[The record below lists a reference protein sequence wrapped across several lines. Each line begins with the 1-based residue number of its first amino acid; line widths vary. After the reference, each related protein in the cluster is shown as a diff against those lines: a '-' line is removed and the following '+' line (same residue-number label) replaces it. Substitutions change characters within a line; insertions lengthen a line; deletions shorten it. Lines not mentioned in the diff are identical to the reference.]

1 MSGNQQAFSTA
12 INAADRFRWDSQWM
26 EAAQE
31 YQRALAEFPDDATAR
46 GGLGF
51 CYMQTKQWQQALS
64 EYEYILKRD
73 SSNVIALSKTAEL
86 YGILGR
92 RNDAYRAYL
101 LLADLYSQAG
111 QGARAEAA
119 WQKTVQL
126 APDNPEPHERLATY
140 YFEKKDIAL
149 MIQERLAAAQGY
161 LARNERGLA
170 RMQCEEALRAD
181 ANNMQAQQL
190 LAQIT
195 GRQSVASGPLA
206 QGAAF
211 PIQTYT
217 SSSPLAFTDS
227 PAQSQTEPTTTGN
240 ISGGNTGIMGNMG
253 NASNYGGA
261 NYVGAPPTM
270 AQSNGNMGGQNP
282 NGRNRIPASQ
292 VTSVLKQAQAFQA
305 QGRFNDAIDLCE
317 QIVESG
323 IDRPDARYFLGWLYQ
338 EQQRWEDAIRQFQL
352 LLNDPDY
359 ALSCY
364 YALGQCYRAKGDM
377 RTAAVHFDEAVDRVN
392 LDALTVEES
401 DQLVQLCQEAAE
413 SHRLLGEQEQALTVY
428 NALLGFLRSRG
439 WSDKVAQVE
448 FMLQQMQNA
457 PQPSQPTRPPAP
469 QGNQGYAMPEQT
481 MQQPLSDAATLSFN
495 MGQMSQPTMP
505 PAPQQVPPA
514 PPTQM
519 VPVSNPNNAA
529 GELPDWL
536 TGILSEADKAQMTN
550 TPVQQQN
557 AQPVK
562 PSVTEM
568 PTMEQRVALPAPDVT
583 ISRPQS
589 APLVSNVAPVEPPAP
604 PPASPAWL
612 TEDAKPA
619 ISGTRALSPEPP
631 APTPVAA
638 QTPPVIPPT
647 QAPIPAP
654 SVPVQSVWQEPIVA
668 PLPVV
673 PAPAPQSTPI
683 EPPPASPIPTFTE
696 ATFAEPKQQ
705 PRRGAEDLLNQMAGL
720 GTQDEELKHV
730 AETVLTS
737 TASLPENI
745 RLQVVRSMQD
755 IQKYINHG
763 LLNSATEEC
772 LRVIDMAPQYLDVH
786 QVLCEIYVRQGKV
799 EQAITKYAILVD
811 TYIVNGRT
819 DDAIATYR
827 RILQLEP
834 NNLTYRMRLINL
846 LASHG
851 NKEDLLRERTQAAE
865 SYLRLGYMDR
875 ALTELE
881 QALQESPTNVPT
893 RLNYALA
900 LQKLGRSQQAVT
912 EYQRVLQIDP
922 RNLTALVR
930 WHVSMTTTPGTSRS
944 TILEVLSRVCWQL
957 RGEGQKHYDIVAREY
972 IQAADMYPD
981 NADIIYSLGQIHQ
994 QAGNYDKAIDSYT
1007 QAMRDS
1013 VVEVLARTSA
1023 AYCFLVQGKPE
1034 AAIQQLEQA
1043 LQSVRRSP
1051 NAIDPGV
1058 WAARPREAGE
1068 EHQAP
1073 EVEISLMLAKA
1084 YERTGR
1090 PDKKES
1096 VLRQIRQARPGQDE
1110 VAPALT
1116 DISARQGDVPGALQ
1130 EYTDLVKHYRN
1141 NRQTDNALGVLNE
1154 MVRLAPQDPRAHA
1167 ELADIYVTRGHL
1179 EEGIAELRL
1188 LADIYLR
1195 RGQHEQASAALQRIG
1210 NIYAEIDN
1218 NEEALANLRRAVEL
1232 NPTSMELLRE
1242 VVSFCLQ
1249 LSRTVDPSY
1258 SKDAAKYQV
1267 IIARHYF
1274 DTQQVKES
1282 VAALQQLI
1290 TIDRANYEAY
1300 DLLGQTYQSV
1310 GEYEQASRVYRNL
1323 AKVAPESDIARTR
1336 LAMLQELRTK

>member
-1 MSGNQQAFSTA
+1 MPGNQQVFSTA
-12 INAADRFRWDSQWM
+12 LNAAERFRWDSQWK

-31 YQRALAEFPDDATAR
+31 YQRALAEFPEDATAR

-51 CYMQTKQWQQALS
+51 CYMQTKQWQAALN

-73 SSNVIALSKTAEL
+73 ASNVIALSKTAEL

-119 WQKTVQL
+119 WQKSVQL
-126 APDNPEPHERLATY
+126 APGNPEPHERLAAY

-161 LARNERGLA
+161 LVRNERGLA
-170 RMQCEEALRAD
+170 RLQCEEALRAD
-181 ANNMQAQQL
+181 AGNIEAQQL
-190 LAQIT
+190 FAQIMGT
-195 GRQSVASGPLA
+195 QGSPSMAGVDLQASTYREQSATSGPLA
-206 QGAAF
+206 FNESA
-211 PIQTYT
+211 
-217 SSSPLAFTDS
+217 S
-227 PAQSQTEPTTTGN
+227 QSQADSATTGN
-240 ISGGNTGIMGNMG
+240 ISGGNTGNMG
-253 NASNYGGA
+253 NAGNYGGA
-261 NYVGAPPTM
+261 NYAGSPPVM
-270 AQSNGNMGGQNP
+270 NGGNGSMGGQNSAP
-282 NGRNRIPASQ
+282 NARKRIPANQ
-292 VTSVLKQAQAFQA
+292 VTGVLKQAQTFQA

-317 QIVESG
+317 QIIESG

-338 EQQRWEDAIRQFQL
+338 EQQRWDDAIRQFQL

-364 YALGQCYRAKGDM
+364 YALGQCYRARGDL

-401 DQLVQLCQEAAE
+401 DQLVQLCQEAADA
-413 SHRLLGEQEQALTVY
+413 HRMLGEQEQALTVY

-448 FMLQQMQNA
+448 FMLQQMQDA
-457 PQPSQPTRPPAP
+457 PAVSPQSQPPSPQNNMGGFDGLDQRP
-469 QGNQGYAMPEQT
+469 QT
-481 MQQPLSDAATLSFN
+481 SLSEAATMAFN
-495 MGQMSQPTMP
+495 VNGNANGNSSNGHAPNMAPTNSAPIQPTP
-505 PAPQQVPPA
+505 PPA

-519 VPVSNPNNAA
+519 VPVSNPTSSV

-536 TGILSEADKAQMTN
+536 TGILSEADKAQMGQPQN
-550 TPVQQQN
+550 VQS
-557 AQPVK
+557 AK
-562 PSVTEM
+562 PSVTDL
-568 PTMEQRVALPAPDVT
+568 PTMEHAAPSSPAN
-583 ISRPQS
+583 S
-589 APLVSNVAPVEPPAP
+589 AAAKPPVEPAAPAEQP
-604 PPASPAWL
+604 IDAPSWL
-612 TEDAKPA
+612 TEDIQPA
-619 ISGTRALSPEPP
+619 ANTSGSLQSEQ
-631 APTPVAA
+631 V
-638 QTPPVIPPT
+638 
-647 QAPIPAP
+647 
-654 SVPVQSVWQEPIVA
+654 VQGNRTKSA
-668 PLPVV
+668 PLPASAMEEPLQPRVV
-673 PAPAPQSTPI
+673 PAPAP
-683 EPPPASPIPTFTE
+683 EPMQQLTFDV
-696 ATFAEPKQQ
+696 AAPEPVQQ
-705 PRRGAEDLLNQMAGL
+705 QYRGAEDLLSQMAGT
-720 GTQDEELKHV
+720 GTDAELKHV

-737 TASLPENI
+737 TAALPESI
-745 RLQVVRSMQD
+745 RMQVVRSMQD
-755 IQKYINHG
+755 IQQYINHG

-772 LRVIDMAPQYLDVH
+772 LKVIDMAPQYLDVH
-786 QVLCEIYVRQGKV
+786 QVLCEIYVRQGKI
-799 EQAITKYAILVD
+799 EQAVTKYAILVD
-811 TYIVNGRT
+811 TYIINGRT
-819 DDAIATYR
+819 EDAIATYR

-846 LASHG
+846 LTAHG
-851 NKEDLLRERTQAAE
+851 NKEDLLRERTMAAE

-881 QALQESPTNVPT
+881 QALQESPTSVPT

-930 WHVSMTTTPGTSRS
+930 WHIAMTTTPGTSRS

-957 RGEGQKHYDIVAREY
+957 RGEGQKHYDAVAREY
-972 IQAADMYPD
+972 TQAADMYPN
-981 NADIIYSLGQIHQ
+981 NADLIYSLGQIHQ
-994 QAGNYDKAIDSYT
+994 QAGNYDNAIDAYN

-1023 AYCFLVQGKPE
+1023 AQCFLAQGKPE

-1058 WAARPREAGE
+1058 WAARPRETGE

-1073 EVEISLMLAKA
+1073 EMEISLMLAKA

-1090 PDKKES
+1090 MDQKEAL
-1096 VLRQIRQARPGQDE
+1096 LRQVRQARPGQNE
-1110 VAPALT
+1110 VAPALAE
-1116 DISARQGDVPGALQ
+1116 ISARQGDVSSTLQ
-1130 EYTDLVKHYRN
+1130 EYTDLVKHYRTN
-1141 NRQTDNALGVLNE
+1141 KQTDNALGVLNE

-1167 ELADIYVTRGHL
+1167 ELADIYITRGHL
-1179 EEGIAELRL
+1179 DEGIAELRL
-1188 LADIYLR
+1188 LTDIYLR
-1195 RGQHEQASAALQRIG
+1195 RNQFEPASDTLQRVG
-1210 NIYAEIDN
+1210 NIYAEIGN
-1218 NEEALANLRRAVEL
+1218 NDEALANLRRAAEL
-1232 NPTSMELLRE
+1232 NPDSMELLRE
-1242 VVSFCLQ
+1242 VVSYSLQ
-1249 LSRTVDPSY
+1249 LSRTIDPKY
-1258 SKDAAKYQV
+1258 TQDAAKYQA

-1274 DTQQVKES
+1274 DTHQVKES

-1290 TIDRANYEAY
+1290 TIDRSNHEAY

-1323 AKVAPESDIARTR
+1323 AKLAPDSDVARER
-1336 LAMLQELRTK
+1336 LATLQELRTR

>member
-1 MSGNQQAFSTA
+1 MPGNQQAFSTA

-51 CYMQTKQWQQALS
+51 CYMQTKQWQQALN
-64 EYEYILKRD
+64 EYEHILKRD

-170 RMQCEEALRAD
+170 RMQCEEVLRAD
-181 ANNMQAQQL
+181 AQNGQAQQL
-190 LAQIT
+190 LAQIA
-195 GRQSVASGPLA
+195 GRQTASSGPLE
-206 QGAAF
+206 QGAAL
-211 PIQTYT
+211 PIQAYT
-217 SSSPLAFTDS
+217 GPLAS
-227 PAQSQTEPTTTGN
+227 PERVDQPLVEPTTTGTN
-240 ISGGNTGIMGNMG
+240 SGGNTGIMGNMG

-261 NYVGAPPTM
+261 NYAGAPPAM
-270 AQSNGNMGGQNP
+270 AGGNGNTGGQNP
-282 NGRNRIPASQ
+282 NGRARITANQ
-292 VTSVLKQAQAFQA
+292 VTGVLKQAQTLQA
-305 QGRFNDAIDLCE
+305 QGRFNDAINLCE
-317 QIVESG
+317 QIMESG

-364 YALGQCYRAKGDM
+364 YALGQCYRAKGDL

-413 SHRLLGEQEQALTVY
+413 AHRALGEQEQALTVY
-428 NALLGFLRSRG
+428 NALLGFLHSRG
-439 WSDKVAQVE
+439 WNDKVAQVE
-448 FMLQQMQNA
+448 FMLQQMQNT
-457 PQPSQPTRPPAP
+457 PQPPSARTPAA
-469 QGNQGYAMPEQT
+469 QGNAGYAMPEQT
-481 MQQPLSDAATLSFN
+481 MSQPLSDAATLSFA
-495 MGQMSQPTMP
+495 MGQQSQPTMQQP
-505 PAPQQVPPA
+505 LAPQQPVPPA

-519 VPVSNPNNAA
+519 VPASSPSNSV

-536 TGILSEADKAQMTN
+536 TGILSEADKAQVA
-550 TPVQQQN
+550 PAQSPQN
-557 AQPVK
+557 GQPAK
-562 PSVTEM
+562 ASVTDM
-568 PTMEQRVALPAPDVT
+568 PTMEQRIAPPESDVAAPK
-583 ISRPQS
+583 SPS
-589 APLVSNVAPVEPPAP
+589 APLMNNVAPVEPPAP
-604 PPASPAWL
+604 PPASPSWL
-612 TEDAKPA
+612 TDDAKPSA
-619 ISGTRALSPEPP
+619 NATRALPPEQLIPASPVPVELRAP
-631 APTPVAA
+631 APQA
-638 QTPPVIPPT
+638 IPPT
-647 QAPIPAP
+647 PIPAA

-668 PLPVV
+668 PVPVV
-673 PAPAPQSTPI
+673 PAPAPQGVQ
-683 EPPPASPIPTFTE
+683 PPPPSPIPTFTE
-696 ATFAEPKQQ
+696 ASLAEPK
-705 PRRGAEDLLNQMAGL
+705 PRRGAEDLLNQMASVSS
-720 GTQDEELKHV
+720 DEELKHV

-745 RLQVVRSMQD
+745 RLLVVRSMQD

-819 DDAIATYR
+819 EDAIETYR

-846 LASHG
+846 LATQG
-851 NKEDLLRERTQAAE
+851 NKEDLLRERTLAAE

-881 QALQESPTNVPT
+881 QALQESPTSVPT

-972 IQAADMYPD
+972 TQAADMYPN
-981 NADIIYSLGQIHQ
+981 NADVIYSLGQIHQ
-994 QAGNYDKAIDSYT
+994 QAGNYDKAIDAYT
-1007 QAMRDS
+1007 QAMRDN

-1023 AYCFLVQGKPE
+1023 ASCFLAQGKPE

-1051 NAIDPGV
+1051 NAIDPSV

-1073 EVEISLMLAKA
+1073 EVELSLMLAKA

-1090 PDKKES
+1090 HEQKAAI
-1096 VLRQIRQARPGQDE
+1096 LRQIRQARPGQDE
-1110 VAPALT
+1110 VAPALS
-1116 DISARQGDVPGALQ
+1116 DISTRQGDVPGAVQ
-1130 EYTDLVKHYRN
+1130 EYADLVKHYRT

-1167 ELADIYVTRGHL
+1167 DLADIYVSRGHL
-1179 EEGIAELRL
+1179 DEGIAELRL

-1195 RGQHEQASAALQRIG
+1195 RNQLEQAADALQRVG
-1210 NIYAEIDN
+1210 NIYAEIGN
-1218 NEEALANLRRAVEL
+1218 NDEALANLRRAVEL
-1232 NPTSMELLRE
+1232 NPNSMELLRE

-1258 SKDAAKYQV
+1258 SKDAAKYQA

-1290 TIDRANYEAY
+1290 TIDRSNYEAY

-1323 AKVAPESDIARTR
+1323 AKVAPENDIARER
-1336 LAMLQELRTK
+1336 LATLQELRTK

>member
-1 MSGNQQAFSTA
+1 MPGNQQAFSTA
-12 INAADRFRWDSQWM
+12 INTADRFRWDSQWT

-51 CYMQTKQWQQALS
+51 CYMQTKQWQQALN

-140 YFEKKDIAL
+140 YFEKKDIVL

-170 RMQCEEALRAD
+170 RMQCEEVLRAD
-181 ANNMQAQQL
+181 AQNGAAQQL
-190 LAQIT
+190 LAQIII
-195 GRQSVASGPLA
+195 GRQSASSGPLA
-206 QGAAF
+206 QGAAL
-211 PIQTYT
+211 PAHTG
-217 SSSPLAFTDS
+217 PLAS
-227 PAQSQTEPTTTGN
+227 PERVDQPLVEPTTTGTN
-240 ISGGNTGIMGNMG
+240 SGGNTGIMGNMG

-261 NYVGAPPTM
+261 NYAGAPPAM
-270 AQSNGNMGGQNP
+270 AGGNGNMNGQNP
-282 NGRNRIPASQ
+282 NGRARITANQ
-292 VTSVLKQAQAFQA
+292 VTGVLKQAQTFQT
-305 QGRFNDAIDLCE
+305 QGRFNDAINLCE
-317 QIVESG
+317 QIMESG
-323 IDRPDARYFLGWLYQ
+323 VDRPDARYFLGWLYQ

-364 YALGQCYRAKGDM
+364 YALGQCYRAKGDL

-413 SHRLLGEQEQALTVY
+413 AHRTLGEQEQALTVY
-428 NALLGFLRSRG
+428 NALLGFLHSRG
-439 WSDKVAQVE
+439 WNDKVAQVE

-457 PQPSQPTRPPAP
+457 PQVAPPTRPAAS
-469 QGNQGYAMPEQT
+469 QGNGGYAMQEQT
-481 MQQPLSDAATLSFN
+481 LQQPLSDAATMSFN
-495 MGQMSQPTMP
+495 MNQPTMQQP
-505 PAPQQVPPA
+505 PTPQQPVPPA

-519 VPVSNPNNAA
+519 VPVSNPSNAV

-536 TGILSEADKAQMTN
+536 TGILSEADKAQVTN
-550 TPVQQQN
+550 TPAQTPQN
-557 AQPVK
+557 GQPAK
-562 PSVTEM
+562 ASVTDM
-568 PTMEQRVALPAPDVT
+568 PTMEQRVTPSTHEATVQKPP
-583 ISRPQS
+583 S
-589 APLVSNVAPVEPPAP
+589 APLVNNIAPVEPPAP
-604 PPASPAWL
+604 PPASPSWL
-612 TEDAKPA
+612 TDDAKPA
-619 ISGTRALSPEPP
+619 ANATRALPPEQLV
-631 APTPVAA
+631 PVVQQPQA
-638 QTPPVIPPT
+638 IPPT
-647 QAPIPAP
+647 PIPAA
-654 SVPVQSVWQEPIVA
+654 SVPVQSVWQEPIVT
-668 PLPVV
+668 PVPVV
-673 PAPAPQSTPI
+673 PAPAPQPVQS
-683 EPPPASPIPTFTE
+683 PPSSPIPTFTE
-696 ATFAEPKQQ
+696 ASLAEPHLQ
-705 PRRGAEDLLNQMAGL
+705 PRRGAEDLLNQMAGV
-720 GTQDEELKHV
+720 GSDEELKHV

-745 RLQVVRSMQD
+745 RLLVVRAMQD

-819 DDAIATYR
+819 EDAIATYR

-846 LASHG
+846 LATQG
-851 NKEDLLRERTQAAE
+851 NKEDLLRERTLAAE

-881 QALQESPTNVPT
+881 QALQESPTSVPT

-900 LQKLGRSQQAVT
+900 LQKLGRSQQAMT

-930 WHVSMTTTPGTSRS
+930 WHVSMTTTPGTARS

-972 IQAADMYPD
+972 IQAADMYPT

-994 QAGNYDKAIDSYT
+994 QAGNYDKAIDAYT

-1023 AYCFLVQGKPE
+1023 ANCFLAQGKPE

-1051 NAIDPGV
+1051 NALDPSI

-1073 EVEISLMLAKA
+1073 EVELSLMLARA

-1090 PDKKES
+1090 MEQKEAI
-1096 VLRQIRQARPGQDE
+1096 LRQIRQVRPGQDE
-1110 VAPALT
+1110 VAPALA

-1141 NRQTDNALGVLNE
+1141 NRQTENALGVLNE

-1167 ELADIYVTRGHL
+1167 DLADIYVSRGHL
-1179 EEGIAELRL
+1179 DEGIAELRL

-1195 RGQHEQASAALQRIG
+1195 RNQLEQAAHALQRVG
-1210 NIYAEIDN
+1210 SIYAEMGN
-1218 NEEALANLRRAVEL
+1218 NDEALANLRRAVEL
-1232 NPTSMELLRE
+1232 NPESMELLRE

-1249 LSRTVDPSY
+1249 LSRTVDPAY
-1258 SKDAAKYQV
+1258 SHDAAKYQG

-1290 TIDRANYEAY
+1290 TIDRSNYEAY

-1323 AKVAPESDIARTR
+1323 AKVAPESDVARER
-1336 LAMLQELRTK
+1336 LATLQELRTR